1 MMGVLAEECHSQSQ
15 RVPTLRVLVTGLSS
29 SKTKSVTLR
38 KSKEILKFK
47 SIVPVSSTVLQRTE
61 QT

>member
-38 KSKEILKFK
+38 KSKEILK
-47 SIVPVSSTVLQRTE
+47 LNQ
-61 QT
+61 